1 MNLHS
6 AVDRLTALLGGWFA
20 RGDRFFGRDLQSPPL
35 AEVIRRTRMEVPPPA
50 GEGTCEFPA
59 STPVGEVG
67 AGYRVAHWQGHG
79 GPALVYLQGSG
90 ERAFDFSTRGKNT
103 FRSVVL
109 DAAPR
114 WRANLIVVRA
124 PFHDGSQR
132 DYARAMG
139 ALGNFTAMLAVLVAS
154 AEGLIGHLRAGGGGA
169 VVLAGISLG
178 GWATNLHAT
187 HFGGA
192 DRYAPLLAGT
202 ALSEL
207 FLDSSYRR
215 MTAAGA
221 LERPEVLR
229 DVLDF
234 EADFAAQAPTDRVHP
249 LLARYDQFI
258 CLDRQAA
265 SYGGMPV
272 TVVERGH
279 VTAAAS
285 PALLREHLEDALES
299 I

>member
-20 RGDRFFGRDLQSPPL
+20 RGDRFFARDLQSAPL
-35 AEVIRRTRMEVPPPA
+35 ADVIGRAHVDVPAPA
-50 GEGTCEFPA
+50 GEGTSEFSA
-59 STPVGEVG
+59 STPVGEVD
-67 AGYRVAHWQGHG
+67 AGYRVARWQGHG

-90 ERAFDFSTRGKNT
+90 ERAFDFSARGKNT

-109 DAAPR
+109 DATPR

-139 ALGNFTAMLAVLVAS
+139 DLGNFTAMLAVLVAS

-169 VVLAGISLG
+169 VLLAGISLG
-178 GWATNLHAT
+178 GWATNLHAA

-202 ALSEL
+202 ALAEL

-221 LERPEVLR
+221 LERPDVLR
-229 DVLDF
+229 DVLNF
-234 EADFAAQAPTDRVHP
+234 EADFAAQAPTERVHP
-249 LLARYDQFI
+249 LLARHDQFI
-258 CLDRQAA
+258 CLDRQTA
-265 SYGGMPV
+265 SYGGVPV
-272 TVVERGH
+272 TVIERGH

-285 PALLREHLEDALES
+285 PGLLRTHLEHALERV
-299 I
+299 